1 MAKATIKLIS
11 TSHAD
16 ADAIAAQIK
25 SIAAA
30 SQITCKGPIPLP
42 RKRIVQAV
50 RKAPS
55 GTGSHTYE
63 KWEMR
68 IHKRLLEIDGNEQA
82 FRQIMRILVPD
93 SVKIEI
99 QLPE

>member
-16 ADAIAAQIK
+16 ADAIANQIK
-25 SIAAA
+25 SIAKAA
-30 SQITCKGPIPLP
+30 QIKCRGAIPLP

-63 KWEMR
+63 KWELR
-68 IHKRLLEIDGNEQA
+68 IYKRLLEIDGNEQA
-82 FRQIMRILVPD
+82 FRQIMRIPVPD

-99 QLPE
+99 SLAE

>member
-16 ADAIAAQIK
+16 IDTIANQIK
-25 SIAAA
+25 SIAKMAE
-30 SQITCKGPIPLP
+30 ITCKGPIPLP

-50 RKAPS
+50 RRAPS

-68 IHKRLLEIDGNEQA
+68 IHKRLLQIDGNEQA
-82 FRQIMRILVPD
+82 FRQIMRIPVPD

-99 QLPE
+99 SLPE